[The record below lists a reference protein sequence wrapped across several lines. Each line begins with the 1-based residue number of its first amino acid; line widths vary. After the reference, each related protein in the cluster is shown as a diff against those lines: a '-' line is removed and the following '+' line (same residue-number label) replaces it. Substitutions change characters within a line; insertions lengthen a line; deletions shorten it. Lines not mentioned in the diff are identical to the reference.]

1 MKKILVLLLLQTLIN
16 SAAFPQS
23 TPGELTLMFYNVENL
38 FDTKDDPLTN
48 DDEFTPQGDRRWT
61 PRRLNKKLNDLAKV
75 ILSASGWDAPQL
87 VALCEV
93 ENQYVLDRLRK
104 NTPLQKLSYKT
115 IHKDSPDFR
124 GIDVAFL
131 YNEDAFYPLQY
142 QYFPLINPDG
152 TELQTREILYISGV
166 AGNADTIHLFVNHW
180 PSRYSGLLESKDLR
194 KLAAETLRK
203 QVEVIQKIYKNPKII
218 VVGDFNDQPNDDSVL
233 IHLGAAKAPDSA
245 DSLTNHK
252 LYNLSYDWL
261 NDKTGTLKFQSQWS
275 VFDQIIVS
283 GELLRRENGF
293 YTKPE
298 WAQIVK
304 LPFLF
309 EKDERYGGQ
318 RLKRTYYGFKYQ
330 GGFSDHLPVILKLRL
345 IPD

>member
-1 MKKILVLLLLQTLIN
+1 MKNRLLLLLFLFLHCLV
-16 SAAFPQS
+16 AFPQS
-23 TPGELTLMFYNVENL
+23 TPGEISLMFYNVENL

-48 DDEFTPQGDRRWT
+48 DDEFTPQGTRRWT
-61 PRRLNKKLNDLAKV
+61 YKRLSKKLNDIAKV
-75 ILSASGWDAPQL
+75 ILSASGWEAPQL
-87 VALCEV
+87 VALCEI
-93 ENQYVLDRLRK
+93 ENHYVLDRLRK
-104 NTPLQKLSYKT
+104 STPLQKIPYKI

-131 YNEDAFYPLQY
+131 YNEESFYPLKY
-142 QYFPLINPDG
+142 QYFPLTDADG
-152 TELQTREILYISGV
+152 ETLNTREILYVSGIV
-166 AGNADTIHLFVNHW
+166 SNSDTIHLFANHW

-203 QVEVIQKIYKNPKII
+203 QVEEIQKLFTNPKII
-218 VVGDFNDQPNDDSVL
+218 IVGDFNDQPNDDSVF
-233 IHLGAAKAPDSA
+233 IHLGAAKVPESA
-245 DSLTNHK
+245 DSWERHK
-252 LYNLSYDWL
+252 LYNLSYDWI
-261 NDKTGTLKFQSQWS
+261 NDKTGTLKFQTQWS

-283 GELLRRENGF
+283 GELLHPENGL

-318 RLKRTYYGFKYQ
+318 RLNRTYYGFRYQ
-330 GGFSDHLPVILKLRL
+330 GGFSDHLPVLLKLRFN
-345 IPD
+345 P